1 MADLLREHEI
11 GLLVAPDAVD
21 FASGIEQLL
30 NDSARAEKMGSTAR
44 EIALHQYSQDAIAV
58 KLEDFY
64 ETIIAAK
71 GRENLELAC

>member
-1 MADLLREHEI
+1 
-11 GLLVAPDAVD
+11 
-21 FASGIEQLL
+21 
-30 NDSARAEKMGSTAR
+30 MGSTAR